1 MKNNQNLNE
10 EEDAGEDVEEKKKK
24 KESQKLVLCTYQ
36 TKYRVIKKA
45 CRRLDFKLND
55 DENCDF
61 DLYWADTG
69 MVP

>member
-1 MKNNQNLNE
+1 
-10 EEDAGEDVEEKKKK
+10 
-24 KESQKLVLCTYQ
+24 VLCTYQ

-69 MVP
+69 MLP